1 MNIWRRCLLEKYNI
15 VFKIIDCVV
24 IKQIHIPI
32 RIF

>member
-1 MNIWRRCLLEKYNI
+1 MHIRYRCLLEKYNI
-15 VFKIIDCVV
+15 VFKIIDSVV